1 MLPHVF
7 FIDSQDLEQRR
18 KVLKITRVI
27 LARLRAVVTLEQ
39 R

>member
-7 FIDSQDLEQRR
+7 FIDPQNLEQRR
-18 KVLKITRVI
+18 KGLKITRAIV
-27 LARLRAVVTLEQ
+27 ARLGAVVTLEQ